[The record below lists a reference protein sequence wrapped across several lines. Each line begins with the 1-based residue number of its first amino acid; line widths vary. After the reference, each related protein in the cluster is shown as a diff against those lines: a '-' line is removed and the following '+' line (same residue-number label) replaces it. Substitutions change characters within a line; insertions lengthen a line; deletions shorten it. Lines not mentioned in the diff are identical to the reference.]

1 MKFNPIKSIA
11 QKRNIKYG
19 TVTLAFCVII
29 IALVILLNTI
39 ISVFAERNEWYF
51 DMTKEQFFTVSDQMA
66 QLLQTATG
74 TKEVHIIFCGDQDQF
89 AKDYEDDAS
98 TSAYDPS
105 GYVHSTAL
113 QLSRRLSN
121 VKVLYK
127 HSQREHQFHKDNGW
141 GAGINENVVIVAM
154 PQDDGTY
161 GTQYRLYNMADFYS
175 FDENGELYG
184 YDGEYKFAT
193 AVLSLQYDKS
203 PVVYYVTNHGETS
216 ETGNF
221 VKLFQ
226 DSGFEVKLIDLMEKT
241 LICSNQECKREYSLT
256 YDIEEAKRFTCTGCK
271 TEYVVED
278 SLVDRTAVPTDASLI
293 IINKPENDY
302 HEKEIEMLE
311 NFLNGRDN
319 ADVEKGSVMCFI
331 NPEAEKLTNLYG
343 FLESWAGVEVY
354 TDLVTDDRSSVIGEL
369 NSFRG
374 SISSSRAASTY
385 LPSLVDKQTVRPI
398 FKNSGYL
405 KIQKAFNV
413 DEGNIT
419 GVGERGTQALFTTS
433 SSATAGG
440 KSGQYTI
447 MTATYSSNMK
457 GETTF
462 NSYLVCCASPDFV
475 SDSYLTS
482 TGASIYPNKDVILSL
497 THQITAKQTAVN
509 LDTKPF
515 YDYTLDITQNDASLS
530 MMALI
535 IVPLVASLGLMTFV
549 IIWRK
554 RR

>member
-1 MKFNPIKSIA
+1 MKFNLIKSIS
-11 QKRNIKYG
+11 QKRNVKYG
-19 TVTLAFCVII
+19 TVTLAFCATI
-29 IALVILLNTI
+29 IALVILFNSI
-39 ISVFAERNEWYF
+39 ISVFAENNEWYF
-51 DMTKEQFFTVSDQMA
+51 DMTEEQLFTVSDQMA
-66 QLLQTATG
+66 ELLKTATG
-74 TKEVHIIFCGDQDQF
+74 EKPIHIIFCGDQDQF
-89 AKDYEDDAS
+89 AKDYDDDGS

-121 VKVLYK
+121 VSVLYK
-127 HSQREHQFHKDNGW
+127 HSQRDHQFHKDAGW
-141 GAGINENVVIVAM
+141 GAGVNENVVIVAM

-161 GTQYRLYNMADFYS
+161 GTHYRLYSMADFYS
-175 FDENGELYG
+175 YDENGQLYG

-203 PVVYYVTNHGETS
+203 PVVYYVTNHGEAS
-216 ETGNF
+216 KDVGHF
-221 VKLFQ
+221 IKLFV
-226 DSGFEVKLIDLMEKT
+226 DSGFEVRLIDLMDKAI
-241 LICSNQECKREYSLT
+241 LCKNQECKKEYFPSS
-256 YDIEEAKRFTCTGCK
+256 ENEKSFTCQYCK
-271 TEYVVED
+271 TKCSIDEC
-278 SLVDRTAVPTDASLI
+278 LTDRTAVPQDASLI
-293 IINKPENDY
+293 IINEPTLDY
-302 HEKEIEMLE
+302 ADKEIEMIE
-311 NFLNGRDN
+311 NFLNGFDD
-319 ADVEKGSVMCFI
+319 AEVEKGSVMCFI
-331 NPEAEKLTNLYG
+331 NQEAQLTNLYG
-343 FLESWAGVEVY
+343 FLKSWAGVIVHN
-354 TDLVTDDRSSVIGEL
+354 DLVTDDRSSVIGDL

-374 SISSSRAASTY
+374 SISSTNAANTY
-385 LPSLVDKQTVRPI
+385 LSDLVNMQTVRPI

-405 KIQKAFNV
+405 TIEKAYNA

-419 GVGERGTQALFTTS
+419 GVGERGTQSLFTTS

-462 NSYLVCCASPDFV
+462 NSYLVCCASADFV
-475 SDSYLTS
+475 TDSYVTA
-482 TGASIYPNKDVILSL
+482 TGASVYPNKNIVLSL

-515 YDYTLDITQNDASLS
+515 YDYTLDISQNDASMS

-535 IVPLVASLGLMTFV
+535 LVPLVITMALMTV
-549 IIWRK
+549 VLVWRK